1 MINLEGSQIHRR
13 KTREISVGNVK
24 IGGNHPIRV
33 QSMTTPKTA
42 DADAV
47 VEQVLK
53 MEAAG
58 CDIVRI
64 TVNEQEAADAL
75 PAILSRIHIPVVA
88 DIHFDYR
95 MAMAAMDHDIGCV
108 RINPGNIGAE
118 SKTIEV
124 IKKAADT
131 GKSIRIGVNAG
142 SLEKPLLRKYGHPT
156 PEALVESA
164 LAQIALFEKHNFYN
178 FKLSIKSSDVIANYR
193 AYMLLSAQTEAPLHV
208 GVTESGTKN
217 YGTVKSSVGIGSL
230 ILSGIGDTIR
240 VSLST
245 DPVEEVKV
253 GVFLLKSLGLRNDA
267 PEIIAC
273 PSCGRADIDVYALA
287 EEVERRALGMKK
299 NIKIAVMGCV
309 VNGPG
314 ESMEADIGIAG
325 GKGEGLVYKK
335 GVAIKKVP
343 EAEMLGYLM
352 SEIEK
357 M

>member
-1 MINLEGSQIHRR
+1 MFSETSIYKRK
-13 KTREISVGNVK
+13 KTREITLGK
-24 IGGNHPIRV
+24 IKLGGNNPIRV

-42 DADAV
+42 DVEAV
-47 VEQVLK
+47 VKQIHEL
-53 MEAAG
+53 EAAG
-58 CDIVRI
+58 CEIIRV
-64 TVNEQEAADAL
+64 TVNDKEAADAL
-75 PAILSRIHIPVVA
+75 PSIMAQVNIPVIA
-88 DIHFDYR
+88 DIHFDYK
-95 MAMAAMDHDIGCV
+95 MAFEAIKHGVACV

-118 SKTIEV
+118 WKTLEV
-124 IKKAADT
+124 LKAAKDA
-131 GKSIRIGVNAG
+131 GVAIRIGVNAG
-142 SLEKPLLRKYGHPT
+142 SLEKALLKKYGHPT

-164 LAQIALFEKHNFYN
+164 LAQIELFEKNDFFN
-178 FKLSIKSSDVIANYR
+178 FKLSIKSSDVLSNYR
-193 AYMLLSAQTEAPLHV
+193 AYSLLSEKTEAPLHV

-230 ILSGIGDTIR
+230 LLAGIGDTIR

-253 GVFLLKSLGLRNDA
+253 GVYILKSLGLKNDA

-273 PSCGRADIDVYALA
+273 PSCGRADIDVYKLA

-335 GVAIKKVP
+335 GKAIKKVP
-343 EAEMLGYLM
+343 ESEMLSYLM
-352 SEIEK
+352 SEIER